1 MRFTL
6 PHAPHPILLLVWVCL
21 LLAPSQVWAQ
31 VFATVEALSQPDAR
45 GQWRT
50 VDESPAAARWVGEV
64 RTPLTRDMEL
74 ALGDRIVTE
83 QARVTIRLSDNE
95 SITVSAGSEI
105 TLRERSVLQSLGEV
119 YYQVRDMF
127 TVDYGTVQTAVEGT
141 EFVISGQ
148 EGPVTVAVTD
158 GVVRVSNAGEFVRVK
173 RGQQVV
179 VAPTL
184 APPAVTPMT
193 EAMKQTAHAKAWSLG
208 RPRLQLGGIVS
219 GGLTGQ
225 SGGYDTRF
233 FTAVQVLPM
242 VNLVS
247 EAGVGGTSDHS
258 GVRLPAGLGLELV
271 LGGFSFGGSGQ
282 VTTERW
288 RYPCG
293 GRHVAVHVGGNV
305 HGRFT
310 KNVTR
315 RLFVAASGRV
325 GGTGDG
331 IEASAGI
338 GGGVSL

>member
-1 MRFTL
+1 MMRFIL
-6 PHAPHPILLLVWVCL
+6 PHATNPLLLLVWVCL
-21 LLAPSQVWAQ
+21 LVAPSQAWAQ

-45 GQWRT
+45 GQWRS

-74 ALGDRIVTE
+74 SLGDRIVTE

-105 TLRERSVLQSLGEV
+105 TLRERSVLQTLGEV
-119 YYQVRDMF
+119 YYQVRDLF

-184 APPAVTPMT
+184 APPVVTPMT
-193 EAMKQTAHAKAWSLG
+193 E
-208 RPRLQLGGIVS
+208 
-219 GGLTGQ
+219 
-225 SGGYDTRF
+225 
-233 FTAVQVLPM
+233 VQVLPM

-247 EAGVGGTSDHS
+247 EAGIGGTSAHS

-271 LGGFSFGGSGQ
+271 LGGFSFGGTGQ

-331 IEASAGI
+331 IEATAGI